1 MKIIKAGINDKDLV
15 LPLLDQFRTEVN
27 KVNGLDK
34 VSSTAIELGAKI
46 YQDVVNNSNSAIFLA
61 LDDDGKGVGVIT
73 VNKNPVLRK
82 GEFKA
87 EIEELFIR
95 PDCQG
100 KGTGTALVSAVEKW
114 SKENNISYIELISGN
129 ELVCAHKFYNKL
141 GFVEY
146 GKGFKKVIT
155 D

>member
-1 MKIIKAGINDKDLV
+1 MKIIKAGLNDKDKV

-27 KVNGLDK
+27 KINGLDK
-34 VSSTAIELGAKI
+34 VSTTAIELGSKI
-46 YQDVVNNSNSAIFLA
+46 YEDVVNSNSSAIFLS
-61 LDDDGKGVGVIT
+61 LDDEGNGVGVIT

-87 EIEELFIR
+87 EIEELFIK
-95 PDCQG
+95 PECQG
-100 KGTGTALVSAVEKW
+100 KGTGTALVAEVEKW
-114 SKENNISYIELISGN
+114 AKENNVGYIELISGN

-146 GKGFKKVIT
+146 GKGFKKVLPK
-155 D
+155 